1 VFATLKTRKELE
13 PNKNIMAIKQR
24 NGPLNERAC
33 QDGSLGNFVKVW
45 MNGQEDICKIHFSEK
60 IIYSVSNRPIAPKL
74 GGTIF
79 ARLFQLKNMN

>member
-45 MNGQEDICKIHFSEK
+45 MNGQEDICKIQK
-60 IIYSVSNRPIAPKL
+60 IFTNVSILK
-74 GGTIF
+74 
-79 ARLFQLKNMN
+79 RLSL